1 MAHSSL
7 TLPSAGNQF
16 LSCVVDAM
24 LQDATP
30 SLMDAHK
37 TATEARARK
46 QKAQQTPAFDFNQ
59 LLQKGRLLN
68 RQVRFVFVG
77 WAEQCC
83 RSMLCEV
90 CRAAAAVLCH
100 IKGCRCGRQIKISL
114 SPWEISDGKVTR

>member
-1 MAHSSL
+1 
-7 TLPSAGNQF
+7 
-16 LSCVVDAM
+16 M

-30 SLMDAHK
+30 SLMDLHK
-37 TATEARARK
+37 TGTEERARK

-59 LLQKGRLLN
+59 LLQK
-68 RQVRFVFVG
+68 VRFVFVG

-90 CRAAAAVLCH
+90 CCAAAAVLCH